1 MRYRIKIASLYMNS
15 LRNHFR
21 LACAVEEAWMS
32 DELLEAPIEGAPES
46 VGKKRGGVRPGAG
59 RKAERGETT
68 VMRIPAAY
76 KGAILALIAHLDATA
91 EINRY
96 YAPVESEPLFMRSLK
111 GRAQWLTFR
120 TAPVHG
126 GEK

>member
-1 MRYRIKIASLYMNS
+1 
-15 LRNHFR
+15 
-21 LACAVEEAWMS
+21 MS
-32 DELLEAPIEGAPES
+32 DDTAKEMVGQQPE
-46 VGKKRGGVRPGAG
+46 GKKRGGARAGAG

-76 KGAILALIAHLDATA
+76 KSAILALIEHLDATA

-111 GRAQWLTFR
+111 DKAQLLTFR
-120 TAPVHG
+120 TAPV
-126 GEK
+126 EAVVK